1 LLIYDKYIPVPR
13 QINEEFWTAE
23 KIDHIRNLS
32 LTGKPYK
39 IFNQDSNSLRIL
51 DKVRFKLD
59 KSPTLSERPEAKLD
73 FDFSGIH
80 MRSPLY
86 LGDMSY
92 GALSGN
98 PNIAIAKAADMTE
111 TLAGTGEGGL
121 HPEVARYKRIFVQ
134 WASARFGVDIRV
146 LTAGSGVVIKIGQ
159 GAKPGIG
166 GHLPGNKVTEPISM
180 TRRIPIG
187 IDAVSPAPHHDIY
200 SIEDLGQRIEALKE
214 ATGKPVFVKVAATNY
229 IPYVVSGIARM
240 GADGVIID
248 GHGAGTG
255 ATPVVIRDNVGIPI
269 ELAVSSADS
278 ILRREGLREKFTI
291 IAAGR
296 VSSATDAAKLI
307 ALGADLVSIGTAAL
321 VAMGC
326 VMVHKCHI
334 GSCPTGL
341 TSKIDGT
348 RIFSIEFGVKT
359 LINFINGFSLE
370 LANIL
375 DNLGLKSIKDLRGRR
390 DLLYGY
396 GLTNDTLRT
405 LGIKGTEEDPN
416 PKMGELWNR
425 RIVSYMHELMT
436 KANPVITSMGS
447 TAPPDV
453 ERPARI
459 VDWLRSDGAQV
470 TRPSIDPYR
479 EDIDTS
485 FYLKGGELYLSLP
498 IIFDITE
505 ASSEYKDAFAWS
517 ALALSS
523 AVFDYVT
530 IDKYSEV
537 FISSDGKGIGKWT
550 KGEPDDDSYL
560 LVPSDKDVI
569 DDVIGIGVPG
579 FIIDE
584 DLGSDDLEIVVSD
597 LDTKLR
603 EAGIRNNYDILA
615 KSSRLRHSADAFKM
629 ILLGADSVIMPY
641 FILEKAIG
649 EGNKSNLKEKAFSL
663 ISGMKKEIA
672 LLAGAAGVYSVQSTL
687 TGNRELLRSINLNSV
702 IRNELRIKSAGEL

>member
-1 LLIYDKYIPVPR
+1 M
-13 QINEEFWTAE
+13 
-23 KIDHIRNLS
+23 
-32 LTGKPYK
+32 
-39 IFNQDSNSLRIL
+39 RIL

-59 KSPTLSERPEAKLD
+59 KSPALSESPKAKLD
-73 FDFSGIH
+73 FEFSGIH
-80 MRSPLY
+80 MKSPLY

-269 ELAVSSADS
+269 ELAVSSADT

-307 ALGADLVSIGTAAL
+307 ALGADLVSVGTAAL

-348 RIFSIEFGVKT
+348 RIFNIEFGVKT

-375 DNLGLKSIKDLRGRR
+375 DNLGLESIKDLRGRR

-396 GLTNDTLRT
+396 GLTNDTLQI
-405 LGIKGTEEDPN
+405 LGIEGTEEDLN
-416 PKMGELWNR
+416 PKMGELWNK
-425 RIVSYMHELMT
+425 RIISYMHELMT

-537 FISSDGKGIGKWT
+537 FISNDGKGIAKWN
-550 KGEPDDDSYL
+550 KGEPEDDSYL
-560 LVPSDKDVI
+560 LIPSDKNVI

-629 ILLGADSVIMPY
+629 VLLGADSVIMPY
-641 FILEKAIG
+641 FVLEKAIG
-649 EGNKSNLKEKAFSL
+649 EGNKSNLEEKAFSL

-687 TGNRELLRSINLNSV
+687 TGNRELLRSINLNSI